1 MSAQVLERPRGARR
15 QPASSVRLCRSAG
28 GDWTLSGGNGT
39 QSEFTDFNAALRSAR
54 KLPEAKDAPIE
65 VWQGGEYICCLSPD
79 EGPSRAPPY
88 TEDIAGSHA
97 PHFSAAERRANR
109 LAQILLP
116 VAGLLFWLALLGLAF
131 AASFG
136 WRVALH

>member
-1 MSAQVLERPRGARR
+1 MTARALERPRATRR
-15 QPASSVRLCRSAG
+15 QPASSLRLCRNASG
-28 GDWTLSGGNGT
+28 SWTLSGPNCSRG
-39 QSEFTDFNAALRSAR
+39 EFADFNAALRSAR
-54 KLPEAKDAPIE
+54 KLPQSQDATIE
-65 VWQGGEYICCLSPD
+65 VWQGGEYICCLPSD

-88 TEDIAGSHA
+88 TEEIAGLHA
-97 PHFSAAERRANR
+97 PRFSAAERQANR
-109 LAQILLP
+109 VAQILLP

>member
-1 MSAQVLERPRGARR
+1 MTGQVLQRPRATRR
-15 QPASSVRLCRSAG
+15 QSASSVRLCRDASG
-28 GDWTLSGGNGT
+28 NWTLSGANRT
-39 QSEFTDFNAALRSAR
+39 RSEFTDFNAALRTAR

-65 VWQGGEYICCLSPD
+65 VWQGGEYICCLPSD

-88 TEDIAGSHA
+88 TEDIAGLHA
-97 PHFSAAERRANR
+97 PRFSTAERQANR

-116 VAGLLFWLALLGLAF
+116 VAGFLFWLTLFGLAF